1 MLHYEKYTLRN
12 GMENERP
19 AMQTYTPA
27 QLAVLPGTA
36 GRGFILGLVYLP
48 LFPLVYRVV
57 KDGLEGT
64 VVGSALQEFQNAVG
78 WGGIAAIGFILA
90 MGLSLFVAWL
100 GYRSRAYEIGPD
112 GITSRRGV
120 LFETEKH
127 LAYDEFEGVS
137 ITESFLQ
144 SLYGAGTV
152 LITDI
157 NQAED
162 QQIRMKM
169 SYVRNPEDV
178 STMIL
183 RQLADRADID
193 TGNLDAHSVEELD
206 VESKSISRLD
216 SDALA
221 AGTGFEYMMPDAIL
235 HPRPEEAAKHGI
247 EIGLVYS
254 VIGGAVLN
262 YYLQD
267 FVMDLFN
274 LPSGLHVLGITV
286 LGTLVFSLLLAGWYY
301 STYDD
306 IQYELYH
313 DHITCIEDDK
323 TTSYSLDNIYQIEHE
338 SAGLLGMTRP
348 WSDVGHIEL
357 QDEMGDDVIIFE
369 HIASSQEVLGALEE
383 WLDTPPKKEAEASQ

>member
-1 MLHYEKYTLRN
+1 
-12 GMENERP
+12 MENKRP
-19 AMQTYTPA
+19 ATHTYTPA
-27 QLAVLPGTA
+27 QLAVLPGAA
-36 GRGFILGLVYLP
+36 GRGLILGLVYLP
-48 LFPLVYRVV
+48 MFPLLYLVA

-64 VVGSALQEFQNAVG
+64 GVGTALQDVQNTLG
-78 WGGIAAIGFILA
+78 WGGIAGIGFVLA
-90 MGLSLFVAWL
+90 MGLTLFVAWL
-100 GYRSRAYEIGPD
+100 GYRSRSYEIGPD

-120 LFETEKH
+120 VFETEKH

-137 ITESFLQ
+137 ITESFVQ

-162 QQIRMKM
+162 QQTRMKM

-193 TGNLDAHSVEELD
+193 TGELDAYNVEELD
-206 VESKSISRLD
+206 VDSKSISRLD

-247 EIGLVYS
+247 EIGLLYS
-254 VIGGAVLN
+254 LGGAVVVY
-262 YYLQD
+262 YYLD
-267 FVMDLFN
+267 GFIMDVFD
-274 LPSGLHVLGITV
+274 LPSVLYVYGITA
-286 LGTLVFSLLLAGWYY
+286 LGALVFSLLLGAWYY
-301 STYDD
+301 SVYDD
-306 IQYELYH
+306 RQYELYN
-313 DHITCIEDDK
+313 DHITFIEDDK
-323 TTSYSLDNIYQIEHE
+323 TTSYSLDDIYQIEHHA
-338 SAGLLGMTRP
+338 AGLLGVTRP
-348 WSDVGHIEL
+348 WSDVGHIAL
-357 QDEMGDDVIIFE
+357 QDEMGDDVIEFE

-383 WLDTPPKKEAEASQ
+383 WLDTPPKQEATAPKQTQ